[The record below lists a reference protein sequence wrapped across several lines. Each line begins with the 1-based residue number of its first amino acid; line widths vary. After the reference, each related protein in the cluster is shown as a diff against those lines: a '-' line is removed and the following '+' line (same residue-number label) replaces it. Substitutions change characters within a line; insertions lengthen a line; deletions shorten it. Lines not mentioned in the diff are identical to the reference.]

1 MSSGISRIFIGLPKM
16 SSGILRLIR
25 EVLRIYGGILRLGN
39 YEILWIT
46 IS

>member
-25 EVLRIYGGILRLGN
+25 EVLRIYSGILRLGN